1 MAESEKSLVVVAYD
15 IFDDRRRERMANTL
29 LSFGARIQGSVYEL
43 WLTARQLEAMW
54 YAVGRLRAP
63 EDLIR
68 CYTLCSACERRIRS
82 YGMPQPERRPALV
95 F

>member
-1 MAESEKSLVVVAYD
+1 MAESAKSLVVVAYD
-15 IFDDRRRERMANTL
+15 ISDDRRRGRVANTL

-43 WLTARQLEAMW
+43 WLTPRQLEAMW
-54 YAVGRLRAP
+54 HAVGELSMP

-68 CYTLCSACERRIRS
+68 CYALCGACERRIRS
-82 YGMPQPERRPALV
+82 YGMRQPERRPALI